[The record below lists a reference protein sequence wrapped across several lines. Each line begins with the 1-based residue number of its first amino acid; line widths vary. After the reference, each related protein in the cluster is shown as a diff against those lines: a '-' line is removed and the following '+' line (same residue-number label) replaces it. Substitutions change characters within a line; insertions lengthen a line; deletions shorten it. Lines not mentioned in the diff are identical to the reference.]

1 MARATNGSSRQ
12 MPRFP
17 CRGRRFGAEN
27 REEMISAVPLRLAS
41 RLDLAGLL
49 RRDWRVAAMIGL
61 LLLVPGAGIVEG
73 QIARGDR
80 GITPINSSGDFL
92 ASGIKVD
99 VTAKTSEEARQLG
112 WREAQRKGWAQLYRQ
127 TNGSAGPAL
136 TDSVLDGIVTA
147 IVVEREQ
154 IGPRRY
160 IATPGVQFDRVRA
173 GQILGVS
180 GRRLDRRSPR
190 LNSNH

>member
-61 LLLVPGAGIVEG
+61 LLLVPGAGIGEG
-73 QIARGDR
+73 QIARGER
-80 GITPINSSGDFL
+80 GLPPLNSSGVLL

-99 VTAKTSEEARQLG
+99 VTAKTSEHTR
-112 WREAQRKGWAQLYRQ
+112 
-127 TNGSAGPAL
+127 P
-136 TDSVLDGIVTA
+136 
-147 IVVEREQ
+147 
-154 IGPRRY
+154 
-160 IATPGVQFDRVRA
+160 PGCR
-173 GQILGVS
+173 
-180 GRRLDRRSPR
+180 
-190 LNSNH
+190 

>member
-1 MARATNGSSRQ
+1 
-12 MPRFP
+12 
-17 CRGRRFGAEN
+17 
-27 REEMISAVPLRLAS
+27 MISAVPLRLAS

-112 WREAQRKGWAQLYRQ
+112 WREEQRKGGSTLYRP
-127 TNGSAGPAL
+127 TTGRENG
-136 TDSVLDGIVTA
+136 
-147 IVVEREQ
+147 
-154 IGPRRY
+154 
-160 IATPGVQFDRVRA
+160 RA
-173 GQILGVS
+173 RGSEKV
-180 GRRLDRRSPR
+180 GR
-190 LNSNH
+190 

>member
-1 MARATNGSSRQ
+1 
-12 MPRFP
+12 
-17 CRGRRFGAEN
+17 
-27 REEMISAVPLRLAS
+27 MISAVPLRLAS

-80 GITPINSSGDFL
+80 SITPINSSGDFL

-127 TNGSAGPAL
+127 TNGSDG
-136 TDSVLDGIVTA
+136 DRKSVV
-147 IVVEREQ
+147 
-154 IGPRRY
+154 
-160 IATPGVQFDRVRA
+160 
-173 GQILGVS
+173 
-180 GRRLDRRSPR
+180 
-190 LNSNH
+190 

>member
-1 MARATNGSSRQ
+1 
-12 MPRFP
+12 
-17 CRGRRFGAEN
+17 
-27 REEMISAVPLRLAS
+27 
-41 RLDLAGLL
+41 
-49 RRDWRVAAMIGL
+49 MIGL

-147 IVVEREQ
+147 IVVEQ
-154 IGPRRY
+154 IG
-160 IATPGVQFDRVRA
+160 RA
-173 GQILGVS
+173 S
-180 GRRLDRRSPR
+180 GRESVCQYV
-190 LNSNH
+190 

>member
-1 MARATNGSSRQ
+1 MRISDWSSDV
-12 MPRFP
+12 
-17 CRGRRFGAEN
+17 C
-27 REEMISAVPLRLAS
+27 SS
-41 RLDLAGLL
+41 DL
-49 RRDWRVAAMIGL
+49 
-61 LLLVPGAGIVEG
+61 
-73 QIARGDR
+73 
-80 GITPINSSGDFL
+80 SSGDFL

-147 IVVEREQ
+147 IVVERAQ

-160 IATPGVQFDRVRA
+160 IATPGVQFDRVPA
-173 GQILGVS
+173 GQLLGVS
-180 GRRLDRRSPR
+180 GARTSVV
-190 LNSNH
+190 

>member
-80 GITPINSSGDFL
+80 RSEEH
-92 ASGIKVD
+92 
-99 VTAKTSEEARQLG
+99 TSELQSLM
-112 WREAQRKGWAQLYRQ
+112 
-127 TNGSAGPAL
+127 
-136 TDSVLDGIVTA
+136 
-147 IVVEREQ
+147 
-154 IGPRRY
+154 
-160 IATPGVQFDRVRA
+160 
-173 GQILGVS
+173 
-180 GRRLDRRSPR
+180 RLSYAVFC
-190 LNSNH
+190 LKK